1 MKFPRAPLLIGL
13 AVFLTGAGVIA
24 ICYELLLR
32 SVIGVEG
39 GGSYAP
45 LLIAVPI
52 PLGLALFVAGRS
64 MLLSADEEVAR
75 KLQGGGIM
83 MGIGMLIAGVSG
95 LCTVTELLG
104 EYADYLAYPQFA
116 SSQIVYA
123 LELLFFTCLI
133 AIPGIVLFRAGRRQV
148 RSVRLDEPAEDMPD
162 ERVTPGADPE

>member
-1 MKFPRAPLLIGL
+1 
-13 AVFLTGAGVIA
+13 
-24 ICYELLLR
+24 
-32 SVIGVEG
+32 
-39 GGSYAP
+39 
-45 LLIAVPI
+45 
-52 PLGLALFVAGRS
+52 
-64 MLLSADEEVAR
+64 
-75 KLQGGGIM
+75 

-95 LCTVTELLG
+95 LCTVTELMG